1 LLINQL
7 APHIGYIGRK
17 SKDKNKNHEAK
28 TIDNNLHATT
38 PEPNFIREKRDRQD
52 VMSQPPEENQQ
63 KHPKSLVDEAQNLDD
78 KQKEE
83 VNKRLLQSGGILR
96 DYDNNE
102 VLYPMNLA
110 VLSVLENMLKEAKS
124 AL

>member
-1 LLINQL
+1 MPEQQ
-7 APHIGYIGRK
+7 PH
-17 SKDKNKNHEAK
+17 
-28 TIDNNLHATT
+28 
-38 PEPNFIREKRDRQD
+38 
-52 VMSQPPEENQQ
+52 V
-63 KHPKSLVDEAQNLDD
+63 PKSVIDDAQNLDD

-110 VLSVLENMLKEAKS
+110 VLSVLENMIKEAK
-124 AL
+124 ADL